1 MTYEERMLLGCLLVV
16 FAFGLLGWIGRADRA
31 AMDSCLQEFSRPVCE
46 RTLN

>member
-1 MTYEERMLLGCLLVV
+1 MTYEERMLIVSLLIALAVGMACL
-16 FAFGLLGWIGRADRA
+16 IGRADRD